1 MSHAVLASRRPPAR
15 PRSDMR
21 GDEQKFGQIL
31 DKCLQQIERILS
43 RRRPNGFI
51 RAAEEEGGGQVKE
64 ISIFV
69 LGLAMACASA
79 AADAQDLTAGKTPAQ
94 LFGSD
99 CAECHRS
106 PSSVAG
112 TLDVRALAGF
122 LREHYT
128 TKSETAG
135 ALAAYVSSFAGTV
148 RNRGTGVAA
157 PASGDPPPARRR
169 NRGEDD
175 ATADARSTASPIE
188 GTALRHRRSSIAGDA
203 ETRRPHNDEDI
214 LRPPGAIA
222 ATPASAK
229 SNART
234 RNAAP
239 GDASAPVSRLRRY
252 SAHES
257 ESAKVEAGKTPRGH
271 KHRNAADDVVPR
283 APGVRART
291 KANDVPTASDL
302 APGTPP
308 RQGNVSAP
316 PAAPLASTPPRVEQ

>member
-1 MSHAVLASRRPPAR
+1 
-15 PRSDMR
+15 
-21 GDEQKFGQIL
+21 
-31 DKCLQQIERILS
+31 
-43 RRRPNGFI
+43 
-51 RAAEEEGGGQVKE
+51 VKE

-69 LGLAMACASA
+69 LGLAVACASA

-112 TLDVRALAGF
+112 TLDVRALTGF

-135 ALAAYVSSFAGTV
+135 ALAAYVSSFAGSTA
-148 RNRGTGVAA
+148 RNRGVVA
-157 PASGDPPPARRR
+157 PASGEPPPARRR
-169 NRGEDD
+169 NRSEDD
-175 ATADARSTASPIE
+175 ATADARSNASPIE
-188 GTALRHRRSSIAGDA
+188 GTALRHRRGSIAGDA
-203 ETRRPHNDEDI
+203 ETRRAHNDEDVP
-214 LRPPGAIA
+214 RPPGVIA

-234 RNAAP
+234 RNGAP
-239 GDASAPVSRLRRY
+239 GDASAPVSRLRPY

-257 ESAKVEAGKTPRGH
+257 ESAKVEAGKTARGR
-271 KHRNAADDVVPR
+271 KHRNAAGDAVPR
-283 APGVRART
+283 APAVRAQTR
-291 KANDVPTASDL
+291 ANDVPTASEP
-302 APGTPP
+302 ATTPGTP
-308 RQGNVSAP
+308 RQGDVSAP

>member
-1 MSHAVLASRRPPAR
+1 
-15 PRSDMR
+15 
-21 GDEQKFGQIL
+21 
-31 DKCLQQIERILS
+31 
-43 RRRPNGFI
+43 
-51 RAAEEEGGGQVKE
+51 VKE

-69 LGLAMACASA
+69 LGLALACASA

-148 RNRGTGVAA
+148 RDRGTGVAA
-157 PASGDPPPARRR
+157 PASGEPPPARRR
-169 NRGEDD
+169 NRGADD
-175 ATADARSTASPIE
+175 ATADAH
-188 GTALRHRRSSIAGDA
+188 HRRSSIAGDA
-203 ETRRPHNDEDI
+203 EPRRAHNDEDI
-214 LRPPGAIA
+214 ARPPGVIA
-222 ATPASAK
+222 ATPASDK

-234 RNAAP
+234 RNGAP
-239 GDASAPVSRLRRY
+239 GDASAPVSRLRPH

-257 ESAKVEAGKTPRGH
+257 ESAKVEAGKTARGR
-271 KHRNAADDVVPR
+271 KHRNAVGDVGPR
-283 APGVRART
+283 TPAVRAQT
-291 KANDVPTASDL
+291 KANDVPTASDP
-302 APGTPP
+302 AMPGTP
-308 RQGNVSAP
+308 RQDNVSTP
-316 PAAPLASTPPRVEQ
+316 PASTPARVEQ

>member
-1 MSHAVLASRRPPAR
+1 
-15 PRSDMR
+15 
-21 GDEQKFGQIL
+21 
-31 DKCLQQIERILS
+31 
-43 RRRPNGFI
+43 
-51 RAAEEEGGGQVKE
+51 VKE

-157 PASGDPPPARRR
+157 PASGETPPARGR
-169 NRGEDD
+169 NRGED
-175 ATADARSTASPIE
+175 
-188 GTALRHRRSSIAGDA
+188 A
-203 ETRRPHNDEDI
+203 ETRRAHNDEDI
-214 LRPPGAIA
+214 SRPPGVIG

-234 RNAAP
+234 RNGAP
-239 GDASAPVSRLRRY
+239 GDASAPVSRLRPY
-252 SAHES
+252 SVHES
-257 ESAKVEAGKTPRGH
+257 ENAKVEAAKTARGR
-271 KHRNAADDVVPR
+271 KHRNAVGDVVPR
-283 APGVRART
+283 APGRAQT
-291 KANDVPTASDL
+291 KANDVPTASDP
-302 APGTPP
+302 AVPGTPQ
-308 RQGNVSAP
+308 QGNVSAP
-316 PAAPLASTPPRVEQ
+316 PAAPLASTPPRVEP

>member
-1 MSHAVLASRRPPAR
+1 
-15 PRSDMR
+15 
-21 GDEQKFGQIL
+21 
-31 DKCLQQIERILS
+31 
-43 RRRPNGFI
+43 
-51 RAAEEEGGGQVKE
+51 VKE

-157 PASGDPPPARRR
+157 PASGEPPPAHRR

-175 ATADARSTASPIE
+175 ATADARSNASPIE

-203 ETRRPHNDEDI
+203 ETRRAHNDEDI
-214 LRPPGAIA
+214 PRPPGVVA

-234 RNAAP
+234 RNGAP
-239 GDASAPVSRLRRY
+239 GDASAPVSRLRPY

-257 ESAKVEAGKTPRGH
+257 ESAKVEAGKTARGR
-271 KHRNAADDVVPR
+271 KHRNAVGDVVPR
-283 APGVRART
+283 APGVRAQT
-291 KANDVPTASDL
+291 KANDVPTAADP
-302 APGTPP
+302 AMPGTP

>member
-1 MSHAVLASRRPPAR
+1 MQ
-15 PRSDMR
+15 

-69 LGLAMACASA
+69 FGLAMACASA
-79 AADAQDLTAGKTPAQ
+79 GADAQDLTAGKTPAQ

-112 TLDVRALAGF
+112 TLDVRALTGF

-157 PASGDPPPARRR
+157 PASGEPLPARRR
-169 NRGEDD
+169 NRAEDD
-175 ATADARSTASPIE
+175 ATADARSNPSPIE

-203 ETRRPHNDEDI
+203 ETRRDI
-214 LRPPGAIA
+214 PRPPGVIA

-234 RNAAP
+234 RNGAP
-239 GDASAPVSRLRRY
+239 GDASAPVSRLRPY

-257 ESAKVEAGKTPRGH
+257 ESAKVEAGKTARGR
-271 KHRNAADDVVPR
+271 KHRNAVGDVVPR
-283 APGVRART
+283 APGVRAQT
-291 KANDVPTASDL
+291 KANDVPTASDP
-302 APGTPP
+302 AMPGTP